1 MLLAEQTVVV
11 QKGKENSHL
20 QLCQDK
26 RRKALFDFLGDFI
39 FKLPS
44 LLWSYLKETFAIGK
58 VGSAVAIEVWNSWY
72 FKIRINSN

>member
-11 QKGKENSHL
+11 QKGEENSHL

-44 LLWSYLKETFAIGK
+44 LL
-58 VGSAVAIEVWNSWY
+58 
-72 FKIRINSN
+72 